1 MAQPPA
7 SYLLMEV
14 GPYQVAI
21 GSDVVETVRADI
33 GAGDLEGFV
42 DLRAAWLGEQRQRA
56 PMAVTTS
63 HRGVAR
69 TLGVDRVA
77 YLRPS
82 IAPEVVPLPSAG
94 LLLPELFAGALRHP
108 EGIALLLDPAAL
120 SALVSG
126 E

>member
-1 MAQPPA
+1 
-7 SYLLMEV
+7 MEV
-14 GPYQVAI
+14 GPYHVAI
-21 GSDVVETVRADI
+21 TTEAVETVRAEV

-42 DLRAAWLGEQRQRA
+42 DLRALWMAEARARA

-77 YLRPS
+77 YLRP
-82 IAPEVVPLPSAG
+82 AVAAQLVAVPATG
-94 LLLPELFAGALRHP
+94 LTHPELFAGALRYP
-108 EGIALLLDPAAL
+108 DGIAMLLDPAAL